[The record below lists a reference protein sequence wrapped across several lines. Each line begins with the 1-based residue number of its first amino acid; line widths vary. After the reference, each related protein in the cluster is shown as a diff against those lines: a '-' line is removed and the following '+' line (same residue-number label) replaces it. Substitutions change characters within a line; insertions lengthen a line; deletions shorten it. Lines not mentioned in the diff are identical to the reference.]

1 METVNFYTDNLKI
14 KCFKI
19 RNVIT
24 SACIENSDF
33 NVSIYWY
40 LLSTH
45 VRVDNFSNFKFP
57 KSGELITP
65 SWPVRYLCIWRTA
78 AVSLLPLCISLVKDI
93 VNSCEYL
100 FFAETGLKRP
110 ILNRSPPQVKTILEY
125 FHETDSFDP

>member
-57 KSGELITP
+57 KSGELK
-65 SWPVRYLCIWRTA
+65 
-78 AVSLLPLCISLVKDI
+78 LLLRGLYATFAFDGRPPLAFYHCVL
-93 VNSCEYL
+93 
-100 FFAETGLKRP
+100 AW
-110 ILNRSPPQVKTILEY
+110 
-125 FHETDSFDP
+125 